1 MDSLATLTLPIVP
14 GPATESSEW
23 PAQQPDWAEFE
34 RDGARALPEGLRL
47 RDYEIVG
54 PIGEGGF
61 GVVYLAWDHAQ
72 QHHVAIKEYLPAVL
86 AVRDR
91 ASIAVVVRSPAHQ
104 DSFRIG
110 LRSFV
115 NEARILARFDHPA
128 LVRVLHHWEDN
139 GTAYMAMPY
148 YQGPTLARAL
158 AGLGRPP
165 EEAELRAWLR
175 PLLDALGTM
184 HALSCFH
191 RDIAPDN
198 ILLTDSG
205 PVLLDFGAARRVID
219 GAGQSPAVVFKP
231 GFTPVEQYGEL
242 ASMRQGPWTDLY
254 ALAAVVYAAITG
266 QPPISSIERM
276 PDDPLQPLCVLAHG
290 RYGEPF
296 LAAVD
301 AALSVLPQDRPQSA
315 AEFRERLGD
324 DGVACGADGDAADIA
339 PGRPPTSDAAEA
351 PALHAAFRSFVP
363 SIATP
368 AARRVEPLEAMA
380 PRPRPKPAP
389 VQRTRFKLPAL
400 AGTAAVL
407 ISLVTAGHYRI
418 GDPARTDPP
427 LAVLAALHTTPAAP
441 LTPAA
446 SVAPSAPVTST
457 APTTPMPSAL
467 PATAAAVPPP
477 DPRPVDAM
485 RERRLPAP
493 APAPAPADVQP
504 LRVVAV
510 PSIALDAP
518 QPARSAGAAPSPR
531 RTPRP
536 AAAPAPAR
544 ADPLFGTVSRPPVQA
559 RPARREAPALAAE
572 PPARLLAGAAPS
584 HDGRCS
590 ELLLRASLEPLGAVE
605 AASLRRGCE

>member
-1 MDSLATLTLPIVP
+1 MDSLATLTLPVVP
-14 GPATESSEW
+14 GPATESSDW
-23 PAQQPDWAEFE
+23 PAPQPDWAEFE

-86 AVRDR
+86 AARDR
-91 ASIAVVVRSPAHQ
+91 ASTAVVVRSPRHQ

-158 AGLGRPP
+158 AALGRPP

-254 ALAAVVYAAITG
+254 ALAAVVYTAITG
-266 QPPISSIERM
+266 QPPISSIERV
-276 PDDPLQPLCVLAHG
+276 PDDPLQPLCALARG
-290 RYGEPF
+290 RYSEPF

-315 AEFRERLGD
+315 AEFMARLGD
-324 DGVACGADGDAADIA
+324 DGVACEAGGDVADLGA
-339 PGRPPTSDAAEA
+339 GRPSASNAAKV
-351 PALHAAFRSFVP
+351 PAEHAAVRSFVP
-363 SIATP
+363 SLATP
-368 AARRVEPLEAMA
+368 AARRVEPLAAMA

-389 VQRTRFKLPAL
+389 VRRTRFKLPAL
-400 AGTAAVL
+400 AATAAAL
-407 ISLVTAGHYRI
+407 IGLVTTGHYRI
-418 GDPARTDPP
+418 GDPVRTDPP
-427 LAVLAALHTTPAAP
+427 LAVLAA
-441 LTPAA
+441 
-446 SVAPSAPVTST
+446 SPSTHAG
-457 APTTPMPSAL
+457 
-467 PATAAAVPPP
+467 VPPP
-477 DPRPVDAM
+477 DPRPVAAM
-485 RERRLPAP
+485 RERTPPTPVPAP
-493 APAPAPADVQP
+493 RDMQP

-510 PSIALDAP
+510 PSIAIDAP
-518 QPARSAGAAPSPR
+518 EPARPAEAAASPR

-536 AAAPAPAR
+536 AVAPAPTR

-559 RPARREAPALAAE
+559 ARPARREAPTLASE
-572 PPARLLAGAAPS
+572 PPVRLLAGAASS

-590 ELLLRASLEPLGAVE
+590 ELLLRASLEPLGPGE
-605 AASLRRGCE
+605 AASLKRGCE

>member
-1 MDSLATLTLPIVP
+1 MDSLAALSLPAVP
-14 GPATESSEW
+14 GPATQSSDW
-23 PAQQPDWAEFE
+23 PAPHPDWAEFE
-34 RDGARALPEGLRL
+34 RDRARALPEGLRL

-91 ASIAVVVRSPAHQ
+91 ASTAVVVRSPRHQ

-158 AGLGRPP
+158 ACLGRPP
-165 EEAELRAWLR
+165 DEAELRAWLR

-266 QPPISSIERM
+266 QPPISSIERV
-276 PDDPLQPLCVLAHG
+276 PNDPLQPLCALARG
-290 RYGEPF
+290 RYSEPF

-301 AALSVLPQDRPQSA
+301 AALSVFPQDRPQSA
-315 AEFRERLGD
+315 AEFSARLGG
-324 DGVACGADGDAADIA
+324 DGMASDAGGDAEDFV
-339 PGRPPTSDAAEA
+339 PGGLSASDAAEA
-351 PALHAAFRSFVP
+351 QALHAAALSFVP
-363 SIATP
+363 PIAP
-368 AARRVEPLEAMA
+368 SMARRIEPFAAMA
-380 PRPRPKPAP
+380 PRPRSKPAP
-389 VQRTRFKLPAL
+389 VRRTRLKFPAL
-400 AGTAAVL
+400 AGTAALL
-407 ISLVTAGHYRI
+407 IGLVTAGHYRI
-418 GDPARTDPP
+418 GDPVRTDLPP
-427 LAVLAALHTTPAAP
+427 AVLASLPATP
-441 LTPAA
+441 
-446 SVAPSAPVTST
+446 
-457 APTTPMPSAL
+457 AL
-467 PATAAAVPPP
+467 PAA
-477 DPRPVDAM
+477 AM
-485 RERRLPAP
+485 RERTPPAP
-493 APAPAPADVQP
+493 VPASPDMQP
-504 LRVVAV
+504 LPVVAV
-510 PSIALDAP
+510 PSIVLDTPPA
-518 QPARSAGAAPSPR
+518 ARSAGAAPLPPPAPR
-531 RTPRP
+531 RKPRP
-536 AAAPAPAR
+536 AVASAPALD
-544 ADPLFGTVSRPPVQA
+544 DPLFGTVSRPTVRAA
-559 RPARREAPALAAE
+559 RPAQREVPALAAE
-572 PPARLLAGAAPS
+572 PPARLLAGAAPA

-590 ELLLRASLEPLGAVE
+590 ELLLRASLEPVGAGD
-605 AASLRRGCE
+605 AASLKKGCE

>member
-1 MDSLATLTLPIVP
+1 MDSLATVTLPVVP
-14 GPATESSEW
+14 GPATESSDW

-61 GVVYLAWDHAQ
+61 GVVYLAWDHAH

-86 AVRDR
+86 AGRDR
-91 ASIAVVVRSPAHQ
+91 SSTAVVVRSPRHQ

-165 EEAELRAWLR
+165 EEAELRGWLR

-276 PDDPLQPLCVLAHG
+276 PDDPLQPLCVVARG
-290 RYGEPF
+290 RYSEPF

-315 AEFRERLGD
+315 AEFRVRLGD
-324 DGVACGADGDAADIA
+324 DGVACEACGDAPDFA
-339 PGRPPTSDAAEA
+339 PGRPPASAAAEA

-368 AARRVEPLEAMA
+368 AARRVEPLAAMA

-407 ISLVTAGHYRI
+407 IGLMTAGHYRI
-418 GDPARTDPP
+418 GDPVRTDPP
-427 LAVLAALHTTPAAP
+427 LAVLAALPATPAAP

-446 SVAPSAPVTST
+446 SVARAAPVAST

-467 PATAAAVPPP
+467 PAAAAAVQPP
-477 DPRPVDAM
+477 DPRPVAAM
-485 RERRLPAP
+485 RERTPP
-493 APAPAPADVQP
+493 VPVPAPADVQP
-504 LRVVAV
+504 LRVVAL

-518 QPARSAGAAPSPR
+518 EPAPYAEAAPSPR
-531 RTPRP
+531 RAPRP
-536 AAAPAPAR
+536 AVAPAPAR
-544 ADPLFGTVSRPPVQA
+544 ADPLFGTVSRQPVQA

-572 PPARLLAGAAPS
+572 PPARVLASAAPS

-590 ELLLRASLEPLGAVE
+590 ELLLRASLEPLGAAE
-605 AASLRRGCE
+605 AASLKRGCE